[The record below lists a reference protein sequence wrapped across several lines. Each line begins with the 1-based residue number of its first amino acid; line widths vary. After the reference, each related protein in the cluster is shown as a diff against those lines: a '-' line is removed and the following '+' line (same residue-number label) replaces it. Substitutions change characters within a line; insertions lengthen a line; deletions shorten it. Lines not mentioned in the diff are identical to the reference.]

1 MSYLYLFIAI
11 ITEIT
16 GSISLK
22 ASEGF
27 TRLYPSLSA
36 IFSLIIC
43 FYFFSLAMKEL
54 PLSLSYATWAGL
66 GLVLSTVFSV
76 LIFKES
82 LNLVGIIS
90 IVFITIGIVLL
101 NTIGTSR

>member
-82 LNLVGIIS
+82 LNLIGVIS

>member
-36 IFSLIIC
+36 IISLVIC
-43 FYFFSLAMKEL
+43 FYFFSLAMKVL

-66 GLVLSTVFSV
+66 GLVLSTVCSI

-82 LNLVGIIS
+82 LNLIGIIS
-90 IVFITIGIVLL
+90 IIFITIGIVLL